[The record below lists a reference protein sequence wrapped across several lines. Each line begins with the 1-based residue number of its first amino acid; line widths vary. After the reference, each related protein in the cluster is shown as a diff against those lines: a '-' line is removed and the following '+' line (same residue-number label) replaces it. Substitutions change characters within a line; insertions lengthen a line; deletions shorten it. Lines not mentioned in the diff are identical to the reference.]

1 MNGATSVL
9 EAQTLALLRRLA
21 REQDARCHRL
31 LDDAAAQAAEIV
43 RKARAEARA
52 RVHQAVVES
61 RREQELA
68 LLQRRAALDT
78 DARQQRQT
86 ALGAWLEQA
95 WEALPGALQSRW
107 EHTESRAQW
116 CRAALD
122 AATRSL
128 LHHDVLQVEVDQLW
142 LDSIEPLVRD
152 HCQDG
157 STATMTAL
165 DGLGAGL
172 RIRAGHACVDA
183 TIPGLL
189 APRARIASEL
199 LAEFGRHGVAP
210 PARSNA

>member
-31 LDDAAAQAAEIV
+31 QDDAAAQAVEIV

-52 RVHQAVVES
+52 RVHQAVTEA
-61 RREQELA
+61 RREQERA

-78 DARQQRQT
+78 GTRQSRQGV
-86 ALGAWLEQA
+86 LGAWLEEA
-95 WEALPGALQSRW
+95 WVALPGALQARW
-107 EHTESRAQW
+107 EHSGSRLQW

-128 LHHDVLQVEVDQLW
+128 LQHDVLQIEIDPRW
-142 LDSIEPLVRD
+142 LDDVAPLVRD
-152 HCQDG
+152 HCRDG
-157 STATMTAL
+157 CKATMAPL
-165 DGLGAGL
+165 AGLGAGL

-199 LAEFGRHGVAP
+199 LAEFGRRVATSSP
-210 PARSNA
+210 GTTA

>member
-21 REQDARCHRL
+21 REQDARCHRIQ
-31 LDDAAAQAAEIV
+31 DDAAAQAAEIV

-52 RVHQAVVES
+52 RVHHAAAET
-61 RREQELA
+61 RREQERA

-78 DARQQRQT
+78 GARQSRQG

-95 WEALPGALQSRW
+95 WAALPDTLQARWQDSGA
-107 EHTESRAQW
+107 RAQW
-116 CRAALD
+116 CRAALA

-128 LHHDVLQVEVDQLW
+128 LQHDVLQIEVDPRW
-142 LDSIEPLVRD
+142 ADDVAPLVRD
-152 HCQDG
+152 HCRDG
-157 STATMTAL
+157 CTATMTPLA
-165 DGLGAGL
+165 GLGAGL

-199 LAEFGRHGVAP
+199 LAEFGRRGATP
-210 PARSNA
+210 PAGTAA